1 MHCPCRITTHMK
13 LSLHWLKDYVPLKIS
28 ADDLVTRLTMAGM
41 EIEHVEQLKDDVV
54 LDIEI
59 TPNRA
64 DCLSLFGLAREVA
77 AVTGQRLNLPK
88 IKAIKIPSRKCD
100 VSIEDKAACPRYIGI
115 VIESVNI
122 KHSEVQTGKRLES
135 VGSRP
140 INNVVDVTNFL
151 LMELGQPMHAFDYDK
166 LEGGKI
172 IVRRATAGE
181 SITTL
186 DGEERKL
193 DPSVLVIAD
202 AAKPLAIA
210 GIKGGQLAEVTWET
224 KNILLESAYFD
235 PVLVR
240 RTSRKLKLS
249 TDSSYR
255 FERGVDYAMVEG
267 AAHRAMDL
275 ILQTSGGKV
284 TAYRDVQA
292 SPKSASPRK
301 VTMSLSGLERRLG
314 CAVGSARFRSFLKT
328 LGCGVTQIKKDSF
341 AITVPTFR
349 SDLRREV
356 DFDEEIARLT
366 GYDHIPST
374 LPAVSF
380 SHIPSDPAVLRK
392 RGIRSLCL
400 AQGMDEIVTFS
411 TMPEEFLS
419 KTGITAG
426 DLLTITNPLSQ
437 EQKMMRPSSLPSFL
451 QVVQTNF
458 NNGRKHLRLFEIGK
472 IYGQKKEQGVL
483 SILLTGAGD
492 VDWRHPAKPYDFY
505 DLKGVLE
512 TIFRNQEITHAQWS
526 PGAQAAFLDASRY
539 AVISVD
545 GTSIGF
551 AGRMADSIL
560 RAWDLK
566 TKDVWFAEI
575 NLDWLCRHKQPRKY
589 FQTSSEFPA
598 IVRDVS
604 VAVQDSVT
612 LKQILDD
619 ISRHKIEILKAPAL
633 KDEYRGEGVPAGH
646 RALTLSFTYQSKN
659 KTLTDEE
666 VDKTHSLVV
675 ESLINRLGVIQR

>member
-1 MHCPCRITTHMK
+1 MK
-13 LSLHWLKDYVPLKIS
+13 LSLNWLKDYVPLKIS
-28 ADDLVTRLTMAGM
+28 ADELVTRLTMAGM
-41 EIEHVEQLKDDVV
+41 EIEHVERLKDDVV

-59 TPNRA
+59 TPNRP
-64 DCLSLFGLAREVA
+64 DCLSLLGLAREVA
-77 AVTGQRLNLPK
+77 AVTDQRVNVPK
-88 IKAIKIPSRKCD
+88 IKTIKAPSRKCD
-100 VSIEDKAACPRYIGI
+100 VSIEDKAACSRYIGA
-115 VIESVNI
+115 VIEGVSI
-122 KHSEVQTGKRLES
+122 KHSEAQTGKRLEA

-172 IVRRATAGE
+172 IVRRAKATE
-181 SITTL
+181 TITTL

-255 FERGVDYAMVEG
+255 FERGVDYAMVQA
-267 AAHRAMDL
+267 AAHRAMEL
-275 ILQTSGGKV
+275 ILQTAGGKV

-292 SPKSASPRK
+292 SEKSASPRK
-301 VTMSLSGLERRLG
+301 VTVSLSGVEHRLG
-314 CAVGSARFRSFLKT
+314 CSVGSDRFRSLLKT

-341 AITVPTFR
+341 AVMVPTFR
-349 SDLRREV
+349 SDLRCEV

-366 GYDHIPST
+366 GYDQIPST
-374 LPAVSF
+374 LPSVPLTN
-380 SHIPSDPAVLRK
+380 IPSDPAALCK
-392 RGIRSLCL
+392 SKIRSLCL
-400 AQGMDEIVTFS
+400 AQGLDEIVTFS

-419 KTGITAG
+419 KTGITSS

-437 EQKMMRPSSLPSFL
+437 EQKIMRPSSVPSFL
-451 QVVQTNF
+451 QVVQANF

-483 SILLTGAGD
+483 SVLLTGAAD
-492 VDWRHPAKPYDFY
+492 ADWRQPAKPYDFY

-512 TIFRNQEITHAQWS
+512 TIFDNQEINHAQWS
-526 PGAQAAFLDASRY
+526 TGAQAAFLDSSRH
-539 AVISVD
+539 AAIGVD

-551 AGRMADSIL
+551 AGRIADNIL
-560 RAWDLK
+560 RAWDIK

-575 NLDWLCRHKQPRKY
+575 NLDWLCQRKQARKY
-589 FQTSSEFPA
+589 FRTPSEFPA
-598 IVRDVS
+598 IVRDAS
-604 VAVQDSVT
+604 LAVKDSVT

-619 ISRHKIEILKAPAL
+619 ISRHKIEILKVTEL
-633 KDEYRGEGVPAGH
+633 KDEYRGEGIQAGH
-646 RALTLSFTYQSKN
+646 RALTLSFTYQAKN

-666 VDKTHSLVV
+666 VDKVHSLVV